1 MIKQL
6 KDEKF
11 EEEVQEG
18 KVLVDFYATWCGPCK
33 MLAPVLEEVSK
44 DNEDL
49 KIIEVDID
57 EHEELA
63 RKFGIMS
70 VPTLQVYK
78 DGSKISEHT
87 GYVTKNVIES
97 WYK

>member
-6 KDEKF
+6 TNENF
-11 EEEVQEG
+11 EEEVKSG

-44 DNEDL
+44 DHEDI

-63 RKFGIMS
+63 RKFGIMA

-78 DGSKISEHT
+78 DGQLISKQS
-87 GYVTKNVIES
+87 GYVTKDVIES